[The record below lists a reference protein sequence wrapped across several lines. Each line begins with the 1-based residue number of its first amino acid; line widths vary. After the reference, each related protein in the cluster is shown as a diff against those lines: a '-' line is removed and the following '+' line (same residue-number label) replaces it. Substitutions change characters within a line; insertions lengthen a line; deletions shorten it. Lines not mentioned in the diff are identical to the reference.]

1 MELTFLLDMPFCGG
15 FENSKLHARFIYK
28 ACEARK
34 YGVYYS

>member
-1 MELTFLLDMPFCGG
+1 MERAFLLYIVFCCG
-15 FENSKLHARFIYK
+15 FENSKLHVCFIYK